1 MAPPYCQAW
10 IVEQTRPRWRRS
22 ESNPPL
28 VNSRITLR
36 TWLASVSQL
45 AAIDGADTPALEPNT
60 IDARPRVDACFARFA
75 SRLSRIA
82 SSYANGL
89 TTPLGDAS
97 PPPKS
102 RCNPIRHQQR
112 VSGQPIRESP
122 LDDGEREPRLI

>member
-1 MAPPYCQAW
+1 MYATTGRRVAPPYCQAW
-10 IVEQTRPRWRRS
+10 IVEQTRLRWRRS

-45 AAIDGADTPALEPNT
+45 AAIDGADTPAVEPNT

-82 SSYANGL
+82 SSYVSGL
-89 TTPLGDAS
+89 TNTSRGRITTSQVEMQPNS
-97 PPPKS
+97 PPAAS
-102 RCNPIRHQQR
+102 
-112 VSGQPIRESP
+112 SGQTIREA
-122 LDDGEREPRLI
+122 L

>member
-1 MAPPYCQAW
+1 MYATTGRRVAPPYCQAW
-10 IVEQTRPRWRRS
+10 IVEQTRLRWRRS

-45 AAIDGADTPALEPNT
+45 AAIDGADTPAVEPNT

-82 SSYANGL
+82 SSYASGL
-89 TTPLGDAS
+89 TNTSRGRITP
-97 PPPKS
+97 PRS

-112 VSGQPIRESP
+112 VSGQPIRE
-122 LDDGEREPRLI
+122 